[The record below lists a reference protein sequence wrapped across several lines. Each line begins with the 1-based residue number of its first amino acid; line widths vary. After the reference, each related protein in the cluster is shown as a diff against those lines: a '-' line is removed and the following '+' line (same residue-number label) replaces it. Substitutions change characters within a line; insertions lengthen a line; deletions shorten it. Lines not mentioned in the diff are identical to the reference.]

1 MKLEHAAIWTEDLET
16 MKDFYVRYFGG
27 KSGRKYC
34 NETKQYESY
43 FVAFEQGARL
53 ELMKKAGIPENRNDS
68 TGSQHRGLIHL
79 AFEAATK
86 QEVDEKAGWFASE
99 GIKIIEGP
107 RTTGD
112 CYYEF
117 VILDPE
123 NNRIEVTTRDSNHPN
138 H

>member
-1 MKLEHAAIWTEDLET
+1 MMLEHVAIWTEDLEK
-16 MKDFYVRYFGG
+16 MKAFYVKYFGG
-27 KSGRKYC
+27 NSGKKYG
-34 NETKQYESY
+34 NEVKQYESY
-43 FVAFEQGARL
+43 FLTFDQGARL
-53 ELMKKAGIPENRNDS
+53 ELMKKAGIPENRND
-68 TGSQHRGLIHL
+68 TVKVQHRGLIHL

-99 GIKIIEGP
+99 GIKIIDGP

-123 NNRIEVTTRDSNHPN
+123 NNRIEITTSNFVHPN
-138 H
+138 L